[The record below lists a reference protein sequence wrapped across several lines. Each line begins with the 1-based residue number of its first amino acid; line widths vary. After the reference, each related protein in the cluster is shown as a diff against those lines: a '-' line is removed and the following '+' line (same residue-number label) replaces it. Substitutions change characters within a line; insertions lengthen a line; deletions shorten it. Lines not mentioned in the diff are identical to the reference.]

1 MNNMFSIP
9 PEMREM
15 AEKSVEQT
23 KKAFEGFFEAAN
35 NAGSDAKNSINDN
48 TAKVMDYAKKNVE
61 AGLDYAKR
69 MSMARSPEEIW
80 AIQNEFIRTQTMA
93 LTEQSKQAA
102 STIEKTVNAAK
113 EKMKM

>member
-1 MNNMFSIP
+1 MTSLFTIP

-15 AEKSVEQT
+15 AEKSVEQA

-35 NAGSDAKNSINDN
+35 SAGNDAKETLNDN

-61 AGLDYAKR
+61 AGLDYARR

-80 AIQNEFIRTQTMA
+80 AIQNEFIRSQTAA

-102 STIEKTVNAAK
+102 SSIEKTVKAAK
-113 EKMKM
+113 DKMKI